1 MAKGQSPALSPETA
15 ERYRRVVQLRAA
27 GLTFDRIA
35 NELGYASRSG
45 AKEAY
50 DAALKSWG
58 TEAVSDLRV
67 LEGERIDELW
77 RRTYQRLLEG
87 EQEEMDT
94 SEFTGLLNTAIRL
107 SKRRSEIFGIDA
119 PRQMEITGLAGG
131 AIETDVGAILRD
143 RLARLEEAQQAQA
156 VQELA

>member
-50 DAALKSWG
+50 DAAIKSWG
-58 TEAVSDLRV
+58 TEAVDDLRT

-77 RRTYQRLLEG
+77 RRTYQRLLAG

-94 SEFTGLLNTAIRL
+94 GEFTVLLNTAIRL

-119 PRQMEITGLAGG
+119 PRQMEISGLAGG
-131 AIETDVGAILRD
+131 VLETDVGTLLRE
-143 RLARLEEAQQAQA
+143 RLERIEQAQQSQA
-156 VQELA
+156 MQELA